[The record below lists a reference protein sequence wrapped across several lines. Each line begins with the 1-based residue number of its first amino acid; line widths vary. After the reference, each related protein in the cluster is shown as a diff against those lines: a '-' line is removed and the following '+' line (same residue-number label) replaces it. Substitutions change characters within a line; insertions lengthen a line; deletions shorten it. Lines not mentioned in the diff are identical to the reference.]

1 MYLVKLHEDHSMNI
15 TYIHVFV
22 KWLINLKKFINN
34 WKAKNLCK
42 TKTSNNI
49 FFCTKYFDLLV
60 SSFYFSEENNPC
72 KIGPTMASS
81 ELFSETSWMPQV
93 VITWARL
100 VRVISL
106 FTDSPSRT
114 RPKSTSG
121 SSIEISGPWQKYSYC
136 YFHI

>member
-22 KWLINLKKFINN
+22 KWLINLKKFN
-34 WKAKNLCK
+34 WKAKNLYK

-49 FFCTKYFDLLV
+49 FLHKIFDLLV
-60 SSFYFSEENNPC
+60 NSLYFSEENNSC
-72 KIGPTMASS
+72 KLGPTMASS

-93 VITWARL
+93 VITWARF

-106 FTDSPSRT
+106 FTDSPSLT

-121 SSIEISGPWQKYSYC
+121 SSIEISGPWQKYYYC